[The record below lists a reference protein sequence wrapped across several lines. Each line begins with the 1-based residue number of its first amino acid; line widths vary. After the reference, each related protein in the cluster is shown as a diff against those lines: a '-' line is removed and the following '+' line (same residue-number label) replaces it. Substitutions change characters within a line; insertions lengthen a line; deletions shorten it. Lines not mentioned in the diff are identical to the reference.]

1 MNDKPADDSLLRL
14 KAVKSVHNKLV
25 FRSFLRNSLAS
36 ALLSS
41 VSVLCAQT
49 NTPPATPAAPATG
62 AAPPSTAAAG
72 GLTAA
77 DKAGID
83 AGSLIMLPFFV
94 LAKNEQPIANL
105 PQDGVTVQEDGHPE
119 TIQKLL
125 HAGDQPLVL
134 SLLVDT
140 RANDN
145 GILEKGRAPLEKFTE
160 GVMTQPADRAAVID
174 FNDDAGLDLGL
185 TGSKDKLH
193 ASLEKLHA
201 KASSG
206 NTSNNGDDRNVNGN
220 VLFDALFLASDEV
233 IKDQPGRKAIVV
245 LTDGVDRGS
254 KESIL
259 SAIEAAQHAHA
270 VVYTIGFPAKELKGD
285 SQQQPNRQQGGRQGG
300 GFPGGG
306 VGFPGGGGGGGY
318 PGGGGGY
325 PGGGR
330 RNGGGQQAP
339 SPQRKDA
346 KKVLL
351 QISADSGGH
360 YYEISSKLSIEQ
372 ALASITDQLKNE
384 YMLIYA
390 PPSREDREEGF
401 HHLNWATKDKSQL
414 LQAAS
419 GFYINR

>member
-1 MNDKPADDSLLRL
+1 MNAKPAYDSLLRL
-14 KAVKSVHNKLV
+14 QAMYLMPQTPAI
-25 FRSFLRNSLAS
+25 RAFLRNSVAG

-41 VSVLCAQT
+41 VSVLAAQT
-49 NTPPATPAAPATG
+49 KTPPTSPPVSAAAPS
-62 AAPPSTAAAG
+62 PSTAAG

-77 DKAGID
+77 DTAGIE
-83 AGSLIMLPFFV
+83 AGSLILLPFFV
-94 LAKNEQPIANL
+94 LAKNEQPVANL

-160 GVMTQPADRAAVID
+160 GVMTQTGDRAAVVD
-174 FNDDAGLDLGL
+174 FNDDAGLDLAL
-185 TGSKDKLH
+185 TNSKDKLH

-201 KASSG
+201 KAFSG

-259 SAIEAAQHAHA
+259 SAIEAAQRAHA
-270 VVYTIGFPAKELKGD
+270 IIYTIGFPAKELKGD
-285 SQQQPNRQQGGRQGG
+285 NQEQNRQQQGGRQGG
-300 GFPGGG
+300 GYPGGG
-306 VGFPGGGGGGGY
+306 VGFPGGGGGY

-351 QISADSGGH
+351 QISSESGGH

-372 ALASITDQLKNE
+372 ALASIAEQLKNE